1 MAARGV
7 ALRQAEAKE
16 TGEES
21 LAPPRGGTS
30 RVSAI
35 RGRRLAMDASQLA
48 GLLLVLAAAAL
59 YLFTLDNGLRPGEL
73 TGGDP
78 ITHQYAQVQGR
89 FSNAPG
95 YPLYTMGG
103 WLWFHAGRLLLGPA
117 FNPISLLSS
126 YSTLWALLALW
137 LLYCLIL
144 EATDRGNGGNW
155 QVALLAGGFYAV
167 TFFFW
172 YYAVTTEE
180 YTSAVAWTL
189 AVLLL
194 AFRWQRGRQDRYLL
208 GISLLAGAGLAH
220 ILTILILIPPL
231 LWFVLREEPRLLRR
245 PRLIAVAISLAALP
259 LLSYAYVYIRGAQ
272 HPEWRGAGQWA
283 TAWQWFWS
291 FISTQQ
297 GRAEL
302 TWSWRPF
309 LTAQFPALI
318 VQELTPIGL
327 LGGLAGLR
335 WLGGRRAIAVY
346 ATLVIYIAFCWIDR
360 LGNWFQVIMPAYAL
374 VALGLAVGADRLWRA
389 GRAADRRNLD
399 ETGEPVAGRDRAVV
413 ASPTPSP
420 ALSSVVLR
428 MVVMAAFAGL
438 IVDRAV
444 VSYPQTN
451 SRDRAGDTGLAPGW
465 AILADNPPLH
475 AGVLGTLPEEL
486 ALNYLTEI
494 WGLRPDVEAITSD
507 QARQMLAGASR
518 PLAVTAAALPLV
530 PQEVSPDAHYSAL
543 GSTLVS
549 ITARPATTLP
559 TPERSPLP
567 GVGLAASD
575 AQVQSWEHDFGD
587 GLSLVGGR
595 VTHNP
600 AGGDT
605 VVWLAWHARARPAQ
619 NWSVS
624 VRLMQGDRET
634 GQEDQEIPVAG
645 AYPTGRWSAGEI
657 VGDAY
662 SFTLPA
668 GTRPDG
674 VRVILYR
681 RAGDGSFVNLGEAR
695 FPLR

>member
-1 MAARGV
+1 LAAQGV
-7 ALRQAEAKE
+7 ALRKAEDIE
-16 TGEES
+16 TPKKD
-21 LAPPRGGTS
+21 LTALRGGAS
-30 RVSAI
+30 RASAT
-35 RGRRLAMDASQLA
+35 RVRRLALHASRLA
-48 GLLLVLAAAAL
+48 GMFLVLAAAAL
-59 YLFTLDNGLRPGEL
+59 YLSTLDNGLRPGEL
-73 TGGDP
+73 TGGDL
-78 ITHQYAQVQGR
+78 ITHQYAQVQAR
-89 FSNAPG
+89 FGNAPG

-117 FNPISLLSS
+117 VNPISLLSS

-137 LLYCLIL
+137 LLYRLIL
-144 EATDRGNGGNW
+144 EATDRGYGGNW
-155 QVALLAGGFYAV
+155 QAALLACGFYAV

-180 YTSAVAWTL
+180 YASAVAWTL
-189 AVLLL
+189 AVLLM
-194 AFRWQRGRQDRYLL
+194 AFRWQRGRHDRYLL

-220 ILTILILIPPL
+220 ILTILIIIPPL
-231 LWFVLREEPRLLRR
+231 LWFVLRDEPRLLRR
-245 PRLIAVAISLAALP
+245 PGLIATAIALAALP

-272 HPEWRGAGQWA
+272 HPEWRGVGQW
-283 TAWQWFWS
+283 TSTWQWFWS

-302 TWSWRPF
+302 TWSWQPL

-327 LGGLAGLR
+327 LGGLVGLR

-346 ATLVIYIAFCWIDR
+346 ATLVIYLALCWIDR

-374 VALGLAVGADRLWRA
+374 VALGLGVGADRLWRA

-399 ETGEPVAGRDRAVV
+399 ERGDPIAGSDRAVD
-413 ASPTPSP
+413 SSRTPSP
-420 ALSSVVLR
+420 ARLSVVLR
-428 MVVMAAFAGL
+428 VAIVATLAGL
-438 IVDRAV
+438 IIDRAV
-444 VSYPQTN
+444 VSYPQAN
-451 SRDRAGDTGLAPGW
+451 SHDRAGDTGLAPGW
-465 AILADNPPLH
+465 AILADNPPPH

-494 WGLRPDVEAITSD
+494 WGLRSDVEAITSD

-518 PLAVTAAALPLV
+518 PLAVTVAALPLV

-543 GSTLVS
+543 GSTVVS

-559 TPERSPLP
+559 TAERSVVP
-567 GVGLAASD
+567 GAGLLASD
-575 AQVQSWEHDFGD
+575 ARLQFWEHDFGD

-595 VTHNP
+595 VTRNP
-600 AGGDT
+600 AGGDM
-605 VVWLAWHARARPAQ
+605 VVRLAWQASARPAQ

-634 GQEDQEIPVAG
+634 EQVDQEIPVAG
-645 AYPTGRWSAGEI
+645 AYPTSRWSVGET

-662 SFTLPA
+662 SFALPA
-668 GTRPDG
+668 GARPDG

-695 FPLR
+695 FRLR